1 LNQGYWIDRVRI
13 LNRRDCCGRRLEET
27 KVMVDNQLC
36 GKVKPI
42 AKNGQW
48 ITVKCSKPMYGGKIR
63 LVTGQKTYLSING
76 FEAYTGVAGSSTTT
90 TTSTGGSSVNV
101 KLEKNRGMVKG
112 TAK

>member
-1 LNQGYWIDRVRI
+1 MINSVEKLNQLLKMVHGSLSNAPNQCMVE
-13 LNRRDCCGRRLEET
+13 RL
-27 KVMVDNQLC
+27 DSLQ
-36 GKVKPI
+36 VK
-42 AKNGQW
+42 
-48 ITVKCSKPMYGGKIR
+48 
-63 LVTGQKTYLSING
+63 KTYLSING